1 MWQGIGSIYSN
12 NKILGTHWEKL
23 CLTFHN
29 QYLYGLNVL
38 LNFMS
43 WSLITSVRIQI
54 WAFWKGWSCEGRFL
68 IDGARALWR
77 AWGGAEPVY
86 STFDPS
92 RGCHI
97 LDTVF
102 EAETGSHLT
111 PNLLRPWSWNFVC
124 SPELWEN
131 KLFINYPVLG
141 ILLQQYTT

>member
-12 NKILGTHWEKL
+12 NKILRIHWEKL

-29 QYLYGLNVL
+29 QYRYGLNVL

-54 WAFWKGWSCEGRFL
+54 WVFQKGWSCEGRFL
-68 IDGARALWR
+68 IDGARALWS
-77 AWGGAEPVY
+77 AWGVAEPVY

-111 PNLLRPWSWNFVC
+111 PNLLRPWSWNFVY

-141 ILLQQYTT
+141 ILLQQYKT